1 MLFSIIIPTYN
12 NSVFLKRAIESIE
25 NQTSSNYELIII
37 DNNSTDDTDQLVKK
51 SSCKNITYE
60 KINNQGIISKSRN
73 LGIKIAKGDWL
84 IFLDSDD
91 TIYKNKIKFLTE
103 KLTDDLDLVCNGER
117 LIYVDSK
124 HYKTWKW
131 GPLERNFYSKML
143 VDGNKFSTSASAV
156 KRIFLKKNNIEF
168 CEKKEFV
175 TAEDYDFFM
184 NIVNAGAK
192 VKFYEEILGDH
203 YVYKGSL
210 SSNYQLHKNSV
221 KEVLKH
227 HIYNV
232 QNFSQDKNKLWKE
245 LQWRFSIMDF
255 IKEFKEMNY
264 LKSLKFLIHS
274 FINSPLKVSFFLIK
288 NLKKRLLRIID

>member
-131 GPLERNFYSKML
+131 GPVERNFYSKML

-227 HIYNV
+227 HIYNI
-232 QNFSQDKNKLWKE
+232 QNFENDKNKLWGKVN
-245 LQWRFSIMDF
+245 WRLHLMDLREE
-255 IKEFKEMNY
+255 IKQKRY
-264 LKSLKFLIHS
+264 IKSLSIFLKIYCVAPIRFTKFIFS
-274 FINSPLKVSFFLIK
+274 NLIK
-288 NLKKRLLRIID
+288 RIL